1 MAASNSNT
9 ISLKLFID
17 PNSNRLLF
25 AEAGKDFVDFLF
37 SIMLLPVGT
46 VIRLIGKQ
54 GTGCIGNIYDSIE
67 NLGNSYML
75 CSNYKPKED
84 CSKYMANGFSWCPS
98 CYKQMDLDFTF
109 VNFRDKVGVGFVKES
124 VTYMITDDLAV
135 RPMSAKSIFTLLNHL
150 NIKDAGDLEEK
161 VIAVGANEGVEL
173 LRASMQTKT
182 VLTAV
187 FLGGKKE
194 SSIKS
199 EPIH

>member
-1 MAASNSNT
+1 
-9 ISLKLFID
+9 
-17 PNSNRLLF
+17 
-25 AEAGKDFVDFLF
+25 
-37 SIMLLPVGT
+37 
-46 VIRLIGKQ
+46 
-54 GTGCIGNIYDSIE
+54 
-67 NLGNSYML
+67 
-75 CSNYKPKED
+75 
-84 CSKYMANGFSWCPS
+84 
-98 CYKQMDLDFTF
+98 
-109 VNFRDKVGVGFVKES
+109 
-124 VTYMITDDLAV
+124 MITDDLAV
-135 RPMSAKSIFTLLNHL
+135 RPMSAKYIFTLLNYL